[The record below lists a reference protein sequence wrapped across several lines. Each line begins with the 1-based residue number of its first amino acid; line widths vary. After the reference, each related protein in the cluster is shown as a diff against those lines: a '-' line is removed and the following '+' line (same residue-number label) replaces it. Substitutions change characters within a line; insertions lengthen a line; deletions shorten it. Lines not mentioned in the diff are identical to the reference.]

1 MKLQEETKKKV
12 EELAT
17 RFGKEVKDV
26 IEDYKVLYTHPVV
39 SRQANREETAYIMLF
54 SQYANELGRPTEAYS
69 VYILNKGQAKT
80 FTKKDKTG
88 TTTVQ
93 KLGVLC
99 MGPGDTEPKYGLI
112 SHYEDTLLP
121 VMEVQNFVWYTA
133 NLIGKLKDNA
143 WKLSGA
149 ANTKYKIMPV
159 QKVVDPHIDILPV
172 LERTFKKI
180 NLSEID
186 FNVGNDTK
194 IIDAYV
200 VSSAVITTKKETKM
214 GLFSIIDGSLSI
226 DDAEKLGGGFTVIC
240 DPTLVKWKCRDHLLF
255 VGRVS
260 TSEEYGTG
268 FNADV
273 IIPLDIVSELPKNEA
288 DFSPESQEADEDTVI
303 IDVEDV

>member
-1 MKLQEETKKKV
+1 MKLQEEIKKKV
-12 EELAT
+12 EELAA
-17 RFGKEVKDV
+17 RFGKDVKDV
-26 IEDYKVLYTHPVV
+26 ISDYKVLYNHPVV
-39 SRQANREETAYIMLF
+39 SRQANREDTAYIMLF
-54 SQYANELGRPTEAYS
+54 SQYANALGRPTEAYS
-69 VYILNKGQAKT
+69 VYILNKGAVKT
-80 FTKKDKTG
+80 YDRRDKTG
-88 TTTVQ
+88 KTTVQ
-93 KLGVLC
+93 KLSVLC

-112 SHYEDTLLP
+112 SHYDESLTAP
-121 VMEVQNFVWYTA
+121 MEVQNFVWYTT
-133 NLIGKLKDNA
+133 NLIGKFKDNS

-159 QKVVDPHIDILPV
+159 QKVVDPNADILPL

-180 NLSEID
+180 TLSEID

-214 GLFSIIDGSLSI
+214 GLYSIIDASLSI

-255 VGRVS
+255 AGRVS
-260 TSEEYGTG
+260 TSDEYGTG

-288 DFSPESQEADEDTVI
+288 DFSPESQEADEDEVI
-303 IDVEDV
+303 INIDEV